1 MGSCKTDCEYERA
14 TIAQQLERY
23 EETVEQW
30 DCDKGVMFD
39 GLVDEAKKIY
49 RKKNKMY
56 GDSFGLSI
64 ERYGLISAL
73 TRMSDKWNRIE
84 NMILSGSNGTTDERL
99 IDSLADLSNYC
110 IMTII
115 ELECNRELL
124 TRRKHLKWGSEEWN
138 KQDNADYAM
147 LEQMIKEAIDYD

>member
-1 MGSCKTDCEYERA
+1 MTCKTDCEYERA

-30 DCDKGVMFD
+30 DCDKAIIFD
-39 GLVDEAKKIY
+39 GLVDEAKKVY

-84 NMILSGSNGTTDERL
+84 NMILSGTNGTTDERL

-115 ELECNRELL
+115 ELKCNRELA
-124 TRRKHLKWGSEEWN
+124 KH
-138 KQDNADYAM
+138 
-147 LEQMIKEAIDYD
+147 I